1 MILTKRIELQYK
13 LMSFYGNRT
22 PLQER
27 IENLKNKT
35 SENMEEIKCMISKYE
50 LAIKSRKREL
60 VYARQLMMWYL
71 SENTQLTL
79 GMIGEMFNRDH
90 STVIHAKGVV
100 NDFIQFPDKNF
111 KSVVFEIDSEL
122 RKMFHIAPK
131 I

>member
-1 MILTKRIELQYK
+1 
-13 LMSFYGNRT
+13 MSFYGNRT